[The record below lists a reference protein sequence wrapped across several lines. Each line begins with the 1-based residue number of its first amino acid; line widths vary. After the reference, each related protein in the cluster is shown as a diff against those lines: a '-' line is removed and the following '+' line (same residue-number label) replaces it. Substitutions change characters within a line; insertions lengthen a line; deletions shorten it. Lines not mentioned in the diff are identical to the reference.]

1 MLCNYIQLLS
11 HWSSGNPSWQW
22 RIIRNLI
29 VFNFQQRLLDVHNC
43 PKSKLL
49 PVGSRNFHTLS
60 SRLIRRR
67 NLTRGVPNSAL
78 DFQATLLQ
86 QEMPRNAKRMP
97 NHLTLRKQF
106 LTECKN
112 ECMNKQLSVINK
124 WVIDSE
130 WAVVPWANYS
140 SWTMRCCC
148 CCCSIAVVRLLESIS
163 PCPLVKPCFSPY
175 AYVCTYM
182 YIHVHTLYTYM
193 CCLRPFLLLT
203 PHIIVWYHINNIK
216 HTSKICSY
224 IIITSIH
231 IYIYMHIINGYVCIV
246 FGLMLHKNYIHILYI
261 IMVL

>member
-1 MLCNYIQLLS
+1 MCTTVL
-11 HWSSGNPSWQW
+11 NPSC
-22 RIIRNLI
+22 
-29 VFNFQQRLLDVHNC
+29 FLLAAVTSTLC
-43 PKSKLL
+43 PVASS
-49 PVGSRNFHTLS
+49 VGEISPEGYPTARWIFMPPCYSR
-60 SRLIRRR
+60 RCQ
-67 NLTRGVPNSAL
+67 G
-78 DFQATLLQ
+78 
-86 QEMPRNAKRMP
+86 MP
-97 NHLTLRKQF
+97 NECQTILHWGSNEF

-130 WAVVPWANYS
+130 WAVVPWTNYS
-140 SWTMRCCC
+140 SWTMCCCCC

-203 PHIIVWYHINNIK
+203 PHIIIWYHINNIK
-216 HTSKICSY
+216 HTSKIYSY

-231 IYIYMHIINGYVCIV
+231 THIYIY
-246 FGLMLHKNYIHILYI
+246 IHAYNIWICVYRFWSN
-261 IMVL
+261 VT